1 VTRIRFV
8 AAVLAV
14 GILCTTLS
22 VSSQPVRIL
31 IVPPDASLQA
41 AIDAAPEGAVIQL
54 QAREYAE
61 NVTIEKSI
69 TLRGFVD
76 APERVLLGPK
86 SGGPIVTIRGSE
98 SARIV
103 LEGFTVHG
111 ARSYLPD
118 GVFCQASGAAVF
130 RSLVV
135 RDCRG
140 SGISVYGNERVQ
152 VEGCGLYDNGAYGLT
167 VVTADAVVT
176 GSGNRFEGNGAA
188 LGRYAP
194 VDLRTPLVGQTEL
207 ETVRVPEDYA
217 TVQAAVDAVLP
228 GGTVEIEA
236 GEFREGLTL
245 WKDVTLHGRG
255 KAETALAPL
264 PDRSIGLSFLHAA
277 RSVAL
282 EDLSVVSS
290 GICPIESDADLSLS
304 NVAIVGTR
312 GVYIGPLLWVLTG
325 GRLTARDS
333 RFEEIGGTAIRS
345 DEGTTVDLARCAF
358 EGNSFDLLV
367 RGSAQVADCQ
377 FDRTRNTAIFAEK
390 GELRVDRSVFREAH
404 DGIGIGDAEGVVR
417 DCSFDRMTD
426 AGLIAALTSDV
437 LVQGCTFTGG
447 EYAVLVRG
455 ESTASLEECTL
466 TGAKAAAAEVFETG
480 ALHLRGCE
488 IVENQGPGVY
498 VTEWGDCTIVDSSI
512 RSNGFN
518 AWDAMTNEPFEGPGV
533 RVTRN
538 ASLRME
544 NVTVRSNGGAGVECR
559 TEVIDSSRDW
569 VEPEDESVRV
579 ELIGCRFEAN
589 DGPALM
595 ALDPREI
602 RVAECEFTR
611 HVFGI
616 FLMGQASVLV
626 EESVFTA
633 NTFGL
638 YGQGDSELV
647 IRSSSFAVNSGAGL
661 MLSQQATG
669 VVERAEFADNG
680 IGILLTEAAV
690 LLLADSTIARSLT
703 YGISL
708 GCAECWPPGAEYD
721 TAWDFT
727 GTLAG
732 EGNRIPDSDE
742 PGGNRSGAFCPEDV
756 DRGGITR
763 REDST

>member
-1 VTRIRFV
+1 MTRSQSV
-8 AAVLAV
+8 ALLLAM

-22 VSSQPVRIL
+22 GSSQPVRII

-69 TLRGFVD
+69 TLRGFAD
-76 APERVLLGPK
+76 APEGVHLGPK
-86 SGGPIVTIRGSE
+86 SGGPVVTIRGPE

-118 GVFCQASGAAVF
+118 GVFCQAFGAVVF

-140 SGISVYGNERVQ
+140 SGISVYGDGQVQ
-152 VEGCGLYDNGAYGLT
+152 VEGCGLYDNDAYGLT
-167 VVTADAVVT
+167 VVPGDAVVT

-194 VDLRTPLVGQTEL
+194 ADLRTPLAEQTEL

-236 GEFREGLTL
+236 SEFRGGITL
-245 WKDVTLHGRG
+245 WKDVTLRGRG
-255 KAETALAPL
+255 KAETTLAPL
-264 PDRSIGLSFLHAA
+264 PGRSIGLSFLHAA

-282 EDLSVVSS
+282 EDLSVASS
-290 GICPIESDADLSLS
+290 GADPIESDVDLYLS
-304 NVAIVGTR
+304 NVAFVGTR
-312 GVYIGPLLWVLTG
+312 GVYLSPFLWVLTG

-345 DEGTTVDLARCAF
+345 DEETTVDLARCAF
-358 EGNSFDLLV
+358 EGNLFDLLV

-404 DGIGIGDAEGVVR
+404 DGIGIGDAQGVVR
-417 DCSFDRMTD
+417 DCRFDRMTD

-447 EYAVLVRG
+447 EHAVLVRG
-455 ESTASLEECTL
+455 ESTASLEGCSL
-466 TGAKAAAAEVFETG
+466 TGAEAAAAEVFETG
-480 ALHLRGCE
+480 GLLLEGCE
-488 IVENQGPGVY
+488 IAENQGLGVY
-498 VTEWGDCTIVDSSI
+498 VTERGDCTIVDSSI

-544 NVTVRSNGGAGVECR
+544 NVTVRSNGGSGVECL
-559 TEVIDSSRDW
+559 TEMIDLPLDR
-569 VEPEDESVRV
+569 VEPEDESASV

-589 DGPALM
+589 DGPALS
-595 ALDPREI
+595 AFDPREI
-602 RVAECEFTR
+602 HVAECEFTR

-616 FLMGQASVLV
+616 LLMRQASVLV

-647 IRSSSFAVNSGAGL
+647 LRSSSVVVSSGAGL
-661 MLSQQATG
+661 MLSQQAAG

-680 IGILLTEAAV
+680 VGILLTEAAV
-690 LLLADSTIARSLT
+690 LLLTDSTIARSLT

-727 GTLAG
+727 GTLVG

-742 PGGNRSGAFCPEDV
+742 PGGNRGGAFCPEGV
-756 DRGGITR
+756 DRGEITKE
-763 REDST
+763 EDST